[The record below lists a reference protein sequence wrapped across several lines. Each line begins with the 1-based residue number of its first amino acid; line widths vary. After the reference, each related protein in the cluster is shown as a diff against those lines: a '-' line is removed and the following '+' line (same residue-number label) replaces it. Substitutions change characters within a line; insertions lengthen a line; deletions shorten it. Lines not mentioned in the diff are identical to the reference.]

1 MTFWKLQTLFVNYR
15 SRSKGGIFRAKGY
28 HKAEEGIK
36 KKKKKEKLAQKSP
49 KTLYQSRKIY

>member
-36 KKKKKEKLAQKSP
+36 KKRKVGSEEP
-49 KTLYQSRKIY
+49 KDIVPE